1 MAWQLREG
9 LSPGFLVSKLIPS
22 TDEGRKER
30 LMAVAVPEKV
40 CVPGFLFRDYFHRR
54 NTTRLRAACVPV
66 PIGRGMRVA

>member
-9 LSPGFLVSKLIPS
+9 PCSWLPGFQIIPS